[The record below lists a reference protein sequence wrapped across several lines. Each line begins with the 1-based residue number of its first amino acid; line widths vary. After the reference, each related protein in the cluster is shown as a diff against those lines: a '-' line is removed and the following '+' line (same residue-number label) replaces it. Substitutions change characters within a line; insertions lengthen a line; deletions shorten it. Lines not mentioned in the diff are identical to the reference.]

1 MKLKAAQTLEL
12 SQIVPYILREEGEAP
27 LWKFAYDRHR
37 QDPVPQVLVLGS
49 YRHPATGNL
58 LVGGININYLSNRQ
72 KERLRISLPKLMKA
86 RNLYYRYH
94 SGLRLLPD
102 IFDAFYRTYNP
113 SYIRAVNKSALYP
126 KEPPD
131 QARRDLA
138 KARLDKI
145 RKTREARL
153 QQAMPKYPSD
163 LSQMDK
169 TLDQK
174 TAEVATKPTQE
185 QPSVEPEIANAKQN
199 YARIKQEREAA
210 ERNKIQQLSQDA
222 KRAQGYVAPEPEEPN
237 RQEMGREIGAQRKS
251 TRDELNALSKARAPD
266 PLAPTVQP
274 RIIPAREVPPR
285 EVPPREAPP
294 REAPPRETAPE
305 ITEPEDDDIELA
317 EEPGLGESIVYWD
330 PRCNRYIIE
339 PAFELISN
347 WKPMFDGKQG
357 Y

>member
-27 LWKFAYDRHR
+27 LWKFAYDKHR

-72 KERLRISLPKLMKA
+72 RERLRISLPKLMKA

-113 SYIRAVNKSALYP
+113 NYIRAVNKSALYP

-153 QQAMPKYPSD
+153 QQAMPKYPND
-163 LSQMDK
+163 LSKMDQ

-174 TAEVATKPTQE
+174 TVEIATRPAQE
-185 QPSVEPEIANAKQN
+185 QPPVEPEIANAKQN
-199 YARIKQEREAA
+199 FARIKNDRAEA
-210 ERNKIQQLSQDA
+210 ERNKLAQLDQDA
-222 KRAQGYVAPEPEEPN
+222 QRPQGYVAPEPDEQKPAEI
-237 RQEMGREIGAQRKS
+237 RREIGAQRQTAK
-251 TRDELNALSKARAPD
+251 DELARIAYNNEPD
-266 PLAPTVQP
+266 PLDSSRTP
-274 RIIPAREVPPR
+274 RQVEIDATE
-285 EVPPREAPP
+285 
-294 REAPPRETAPE
+294 PE
-305 ITEPEDDDIELA
+305 IMEPEDDDIEIMD
-317 EEPGLGESIVYWD
+317 EPGLEESIVYWD
-330 PRCNRYIIE
+330 PRYNRYIVE
-339 PAFELISN
+339 PAFELASN
-347 WKPMFDGKQG
+347 WKPIFDGKRQH
-357 Y
+357 

>member
-27 LWKFAYDRHR
+27 LWKFAYDKHR

-72 KERLRISLPKLMKA
+72 KERLRVSLPKLMKA

-113 SYIRAVNKSALYP
+113 NYIRAVNKSALYP

-153 QQAMPKYPSD
+153 QQAMPQYPND

-169 TLDQK
+169 KLDQK
-174 TAEVATKPTQE
+174 TVEIATRPPQE
-185 QPSVEPEIANAKQN
+185 QPPVEPEIANAKQN
-199 YARIKQEREAA
+199 YARIKQDKAAA
-210 ERNKIQQLSQDA
+210 EKNKLAQLSKDA
-222 KRAQGYVAPEPEEPN
+222 KPTQGYVAPEPDEQSRPEI
-237 RQEMGREIGAQRKS
+237 RRELDAQRLTTK
-251 TRDELNALSKARAPD
+251 DELATIAYNDEPD
-266 PLAPTVQP
+266 PLSPAPQP
-274 RIIPAREVPPR
+274 KAQRPQQPAQDI
-285 EVPPREAPP
+285 
-294 REAPPRETAPE
+294 E
-305 ITEPEDDDIELA
+305 IDTTEPTLIEPEDDVEIAAD
-317 EEPGLGESIVYWD
+317 PGLEESIVYWD
-330 PRCNRYIIE
+330 PRYNRYIVE
-339 PAFELISN
+339 PAYELVSN
-347 WKPMFDGKQG
+347 WKPMFDGKQR